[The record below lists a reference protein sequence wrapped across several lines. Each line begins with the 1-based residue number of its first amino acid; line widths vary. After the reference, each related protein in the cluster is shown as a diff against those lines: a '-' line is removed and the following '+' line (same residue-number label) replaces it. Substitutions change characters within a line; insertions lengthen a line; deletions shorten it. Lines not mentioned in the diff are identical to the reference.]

1 MTVARRFIV
10 TGRVQGVG
18 YRYFAIRAAADCAV
32 TGYVRNLP
40 DGSVEAVAEG
50 PMKAVET
57 FKRKLEQGPSF
68 ASVINVIEADI
79 PPSGRYTRFDV
90 EY

>member
-10 TGRVQGVG
+10 KGRVQGVG
-18 YRYFAIRAAADCAV
+18 FRYFAIRAAADCDV
-32 TGYVRNLP
+32 KGYVRNLA

-50 PMKAVET
+50 SAKAVEN
-57 FKRKLEQGPSF
+57 FKKELSKGPSF
-68 ASVINVIEADI
+68 SRVSEVNEFDI
-79 PPSGRYTRFDV
+79 PTSGRYSRFDV

>member
-10 TGRVQGVG
+10 EGRVQGVG
-18 YRYFAIRAAADCAV
+18 FRYFAIRAATGCKV
-32 TGYVRNLP
+32 KGYVRNLP

-50 PMKAVET
+50 SMAAVDS
-57 FKRKLEQGPSF
+57 FKRQLEQGPSF
-68 ASVINVIEADI
+68 ARVLNLIEVDI

>member
-10 TGRVQGVG
+10 KGRVQGVG
-18 YRYFAIRAAADCAV
+18 FRYFAIHAAADCDV
-32 TGYVRNLP
+32 TGYVRNLS

-50 PMKAVET
+50 SVKDVES
-57 FKRKLEQGPSF
+57 FKHKLEKGPSF
-68 ASVINVIEADI
+68 ARVTNVIEADL